1 MKLTLVLGCVLA
13 VCLAANEAAAVD
25 LFTDGFESGDFAT
38 GGWTTQNGDASVS
51 EGAAYTGVY
60 GAKLKKATWIEKAV
74 STVGYDTIHVKYRR
88 QTNGFDAGENLVVEW
103 YNGSGW
109 NNLETVQN
117 ADYSDGLQDKTCG
130 AGADENADFK
140 IRFLT
145 NTDKNNESAYIDDVV
160 VSGTSGVPDTDP
172 PTPDPATFASA
183 PAAISSSAITMTA
196 TTGSDASPPVEY
208 YFDETSGNPGGSDSG
223 WVTDPEY
230 TDTGLDPNTQYT
242 YTVQMRDSLSNT
254 GAAST
259 PQSATTPPSGGTVQD
274 TANSDIIVAGTVT
287 GSYTDTQS
295 SDDGYESIEEIES
308 GGKPSKRHSFLEHKW
323 SVNVTGGDTVTFY
336 VEAYQT
342 ASSDGDNFVFAYS
355 TSQDGTYTDMVTV
368 TKTVDDQWCGIYPR
382 QGYGPN
388 PRQQDAGYRLH

>member
-1 MKLTLVLGCVLA
+1 MKPTLLISCVLA
-13 VCLAANEAAAVD
+13 VCLAAGPAEAVD
-25 LFTDGFESGDFAT
+25 LFSDGFESGGFAT

-51 EGAAYTGVY
+51 EGAAYTGSY

-88 QTNGFDAGENLVVEW
+88 QTNAFDAGENLVVEW
-103 YNGSGW
+103 YDGSSW
-109 NNLETVQN
+109 NPLETVQS
-117 ADYSDGLQDKTCG
+117 ASYGDGLQDKSCG
-130 AGADENADFK
+130 AGADENANFK

-145 NTDKNNESAYIDDVV
+145 NANKNNESAYIDDVV

-223 WVTDPEY
+223 WVTDPAY
-230 TDTGLDPNTQYT
+230 TDSGLDAETQYT

-254 GAAST
+254 GTAST
-259 PQSATTPPSGGTVQD
+259 PESATTPPSGGTVQD
-274 TANSDIIVAGTVT
+274 TANSDIPVAGTVT
-287 GSYTDTQS
+287 GTYVDTQIS
-295 SDDGYESIEEIES
+295 NDGYESIEEIES
-308 GGKPSKRHSFLEHKW
+308 GGKPANRHSYLEHKW
-323 SVNVTGGDTVTFY
+323 SINVTGGDTVTFY

-368 TKTVDDQWCGIYPR
+368 TKTVDDPATFYQWCGIYPS
-382 QGYGPN
+382 QGYGSN
-388 PRQQDAGYRLH
+388 PG